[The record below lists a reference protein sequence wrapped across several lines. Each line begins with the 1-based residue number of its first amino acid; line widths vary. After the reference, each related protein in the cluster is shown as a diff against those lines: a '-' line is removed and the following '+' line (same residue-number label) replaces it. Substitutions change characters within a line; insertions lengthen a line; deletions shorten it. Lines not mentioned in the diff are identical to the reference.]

1 MRDFT
6 RVFVKAH
13 DAERRILG
21 PEGDLDVIKH
31 VLSTGYRSIETI
43 TSGWTAERTT
53 EHATGT
59 EFFEVKIAETD
70 ADLEALFKGRPSHL
84 KIGDLCYKIEGVQ
97 EPKQATDVWVIRC
110 SLTGEKLDVGSFLI
124 AQTGNQLITQ
134 AGGLLRAHG

>member
-1 MRDFT
+1 MKDFT
-6 RVFVKAH
+6 AVFVKAH

-31 VLSTGYRSIETI
+31 SLVTGYRSIETI
-43 TSGWTAERTT
+43 TSGWTARRTT

-70 ADLEALFKGRPSHL
+70 TDLIALFRGKPSHL
-84 KIGDLCYKIEGVQ
+84 KIGELCYKFQGVE

-110 SLTGEKLDVGSFLI
+110 SPTGEKLDVGSFLI
-124 AQTGNQLITQ
+124 TQTGNQLITQ
-134 AGGLLRAHG
+134 AEGLLRAH